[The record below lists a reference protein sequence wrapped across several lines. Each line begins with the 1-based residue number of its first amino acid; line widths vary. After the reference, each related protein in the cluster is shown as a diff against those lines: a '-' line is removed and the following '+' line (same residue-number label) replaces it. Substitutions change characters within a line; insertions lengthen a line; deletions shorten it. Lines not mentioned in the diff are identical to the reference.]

1 MATILVVDDE
11 PLVLRATCRSL
22 RAAGFQ
28 ALGAAS
34 VKAAIELAQQQR
46 FDAVVSD
53 YDLGDGTGLDV
64 FYSLDKPLRF
74 LLYSAN
80 SDARIAARIKIRKPD
95 MRGVE
100 LQLKEWFP

>member
-1 MATILVVDDE
+1 MPTILVVDDE
-11 PLVLRATCRSL
+11 PLVLRATCRAL
-22 RAAGFQ
+22 RTAGFQ

-34 VKAAIELAQQQR
+34 VKAAIELAQQQG

-64 FYSLDKPLRF
+64 FDALDSPLRF
-74 LLYSAN
+74 ILYSGN
-80 SDARIAARIKIRKPD
+80 SDARISGRTKIRKPD

-100 LQLKEWFP
+100 LRLKEWLP